1 MQIFGPLRH
10 PLEHPHPLA
19 RPLPESTTKPAFH
32 APPLPYL
39 SLFIRNKKNM
49 VKEKQSV
56 EGGFYRSR
64 WDCARL
70 FSAREFTRIL
80 KHAAKTFL
88 AVERIECGNIL
99 LCKLHLGSREI
110 FR

>member
-1 MQIFGPLRH
+1 MESFALLRH
-10 PLEHPHPLA
+10 PSEHPHPLA

-39 SLFIRNKKNM
+39 SLFIRKKNM

-56 EGGFYRSR
+56 EGGFYRSH

-88 AVERIECGNIL
+88 TVERIECGNIL
-99 LCKLHLGSREI
+99 WRKLHLASREI